1 MCVCLC
7 AREYKNS
14 GKTQSFPV
22 SNFVYTGREIFLF
35 RKIFI
40 LGYLID
46 WFMWITFFRC
56 ASIKRNSFAPSV
68 AKPDRRRF
76 CRVRNSESAKR
87 MQIRLRLYYL
97 WNVENKKNYFNYWGY
112 TFFAH
117 FGSSVFW
124 SPRIHS
130 DKESGKRMK
139 DPTEFASL
147 QSPTELRH
155 CKVRPNSP
163 HRKIWPNSQHW
174 KIRPNSQHCKVRAC
188 MGTQTRA

>member
-7 AREYKNS
+7 AREYKYS

-40 LGYLID
+40 LGYFID

-97 WNVENKKNYFNYWGY
+97 WNVENKKNILIIED
-112 TFFAH
+112 TH
-117 FGSSVFW
+117 FL
-124 SPRIHS
+124 RIS
-130 DKESGKRMK
+130 DPVCFEVLEFIVIRNPGKGWKIRRN
-139 DPTEFASL
+139 SH
-147 QSPTELRH
+147 H
-155 CKVRPNSP
+155 CKVRPNCDTVKSD
-163 HRKIWPNSQHW
+163 R
-174 KIRPNSQHCKVRAC
+174 IRHTEKSDLIRNTEKSDRIRNTAKSDQIA
-188 MGTQTRA
+188 TL

>member
-1 MCVCLC
+1 MLRSRIGGV
-7 AREYKNS
+7 
-14 GKTQSFPV
+14 
-22 SNFVYTGREIFLF
+22 FVG
-35 RKIFI
+35 
-40 LGYLID
+40 
-46 WFMWITFFRC
+46 
-56 ASIKRNSFAPSV
+56 
-68 AKPDRRRF
+68 
-76 CRVRNSESAKR
+76 SESAKR

-97 WNVENKKNYFNYWGY
+97 WNVENKKIYFNYWGY

-174 KIRPNSQHCKVRAC
+174 KIRPNSQHCKVRPNC
-188 MGTQTRA
+188 NTVNSYQIRHTIPTEFVTLQTPTEFGTQVRPNSQHSKLERIFLSHNFIPVSFLYISLFSTDFSKLSPNILTN